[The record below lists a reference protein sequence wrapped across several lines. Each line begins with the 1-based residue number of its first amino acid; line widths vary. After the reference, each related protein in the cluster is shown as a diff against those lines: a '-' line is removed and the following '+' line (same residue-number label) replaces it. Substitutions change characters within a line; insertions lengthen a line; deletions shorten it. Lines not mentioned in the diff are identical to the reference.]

1 MNEVVNKCFL
11 AGYTF
16 MPEMHLKQ
24 PGCTDSTCGPL
35 LKAKKEFKNL
45 QKQEIQDIYT
55 EMK

>member
-24 PGCTDSTCGPL
+24 PGCTDSTCGQFI
-35 LKAKKEFKNL
+35 KNKERI
-45 QKQEIQDIYT
+45 QKFT
-55 EMK
+55 ETGDSLYLYRN